1 MSDSFRYAVFKE
13 RRLGE
18 AGQGTADAYRLA
30 EEVRARF
37 GAPAG
42 AVQYESEHDNDAIDA
57 FYDMWRDRRFADF
70 TKADLDVA
78 VEFMV
83 VVGIE
88 GDEAIAYA
96 ANKHKLLTLEELTE
110 DVHANIQADVRAHDL
125 DDLRPHIE
133 AHLDEMSWSL
143 AQDAPSAN
151 FDDIWTKC
159 EAAEEF
165 EGDFLGNAW
174 REARAY
180 VDQFG
185 VNGPS
190 YESNL
195 ALHADFVIR
204 RAQQVARQR
213 AWEARR

>member
-1 MSDSFRYAVFKE
+1 MSESFRYAVFKD
-13 RRLGE
+13 RTLGE

-125 DDLRPHIE
+125 KRLRSHIE
-133 AHLDEMSWSL
+133 SK
-143 AQDAPSAN
+143 
-151 FDDIWTKC
+151 DDWAKC
-159 EAAEEF
+159 RAADDF
-165 EGDFLGNAW
+165 EIDFLGNAW
-174 REARAY
+174 TEARAY

-185 VNGPS
+185 VDGPS

-195 ALHADFVIR
+195 ALHAEFAIR
-204 RAQQVARQR
+204 RAHQVARQR
-213 AWEARR
+213 DSEARR